1 MGADVTADRAFVVAL
16 AGFPGSGKSTLTHRL
31 KALFGQ
37 ARIVYHD
44 QFQTITH
51 MSEAQVR
58 EWLRRGADPNEF
70 PLTELV
76 AELERQTQ
84 IGAEARRRPLVFFET
99 PLGRMHRGT
108 GAFIDFLIWID
119 VPLDIALARAT
130 LAFLAS
136 VKPGEAA
143 NFVKWQTQ
151 YMLNYP
157 VIRPLYVRQR
167 EQIAASAELKI
178 DGTKSPD
185 ALAADVANALATLG
199 IVP

>member
-1 MGADVTADRAFVVAL
+1 MADRAFVVAL

-31 KALFGQ
+31 LARFPQ
-37 ARIVYHD
+37 ARAVYHD

-58 EWLRRGADPNEF
+58 DWLKRGADPNEF

-84 IGAEARRRPLVFFET
+84 IRPDDRRRPLVFFET
-99 PLGRMHRGT
+99 PLARMHRTT

-119 VPLDIALARAT
+119 APLDIALARAT

-143 NFVKWQTQ
+143 SFVKWQTQ

-157 VIRPLYVRQR
+157 HVRPLYVRQR
-167 EQIAASAELKI
+167 EQIAASAELTL

-185 ALAADVANALATLG
+185 ELADAVAKALAALG
-199 IVP
+199 IEP